1 MRDWLR
7 GKPAGFAGF
16 VMIAGLVAGGLG
28 WATAAALRLE
38 SEQLTQRVE
47 SERANLLRLALW
59 RLDSRISPRLARED
73 SRPFNHYSAIYPI
86 PLALNNKGACWPSG
100 MVLEPSPLLSAELP
114 PWMLLH
120 FQTAQASGWES
131 PQVLSPKLTRLLHN
145 THAKLP
151 LTNVTT
157 ARQRRLAELTREL
170 PVANLLK
177 QAGEHTQPATVRDT
191 TMLLAQSN
199 LDNTINPG
207 QPGPYQQNA
216 DLSNSQMAQS
226 PYGNQSPVQEYNT
239 RRDQTNK
246 LLNTGKMPQRVSKD
260 LALNYAPDNGANWFG
275 VLPVPRSPGAEVL
288 VNLSPMVPVW
298 LQTPGG
304 QDNLVLFRLVRIE
317 EKEICQGIVLD
328 GTALQEMLVREV
340 TDLFPEASLEPMR
353 EAVPSQPERTMTAL
367 PF

>member
-1 MRDWLR
+1 
-7 GKPAGFAGF
+7 
-16 VMIAGLVAGGLG
+16 
-28 WATAAALRLE
+28 
-38 SEQLTQRVE
+38 
-47 SERANLLRLALW
+47 
-59 RLDSRISPRLARED
+59 
-73 SRPFNHYSAIYPI
+73 
-86 PLALNNKGACWPSG
+86 
-100 MVLEPSPLLSAELP
+100 
-114 PWMLLH
+114 
-120 FQTAQASGWES
+120 
-131 PQVLSPKLTRLLHN
+131 
-145 THAKLP
+145 
-151 LTNVTT
+151 
-157 ARQRRLAELTREL
+157 
-170 PVANLLK
+170 
-177 QAGEHTQPATVRDT
+177 
-191 TMLLAQSN
+191 
-199 LDNTINPG
+199 
-207 QPGPYQQNA
+207 PGPYQQNA

-367 PF
+367 PFQLDPGLAPTVADPGWTPLRVGLALAWLAALVALMAVGLGGWSLLNLSERRIRFV